1 MNLPEKVYVAEIG
14 PRDGFQSVKDPI
26 SVEDKV
32 KSINMATEAGYK
44 IIEIGS
50 FVHPKAVAQ
59 MATTDEVAKLIN
71 RKDGTEYRV
80 LTTNQKGI
88 ERAVAAE
95 VDKAK
100 LTVSASETH
109 NKNNFNTNREKAFE
123 EFARC
128 VDAAEGSSLKLS
140 GAICMSFGCPYDGK
154 TSIEK
159 IEAIVKKFIELGIK
173 EISLSDTSG
182 MGNPL
187 EVYEKS
193 SYFIEKYPEVIWTL
207 HLHNTRG
214 LGLANAAAGLQAGIT
229 RFDSSF
235 AGLGGC
241 PFSPN
246 SSGIIS
252 TEDLVNLLEEMK
264 ISTGVDFDK
273 MIKLGKFIEELVG
286 KKGDSYI
293 LKSK

>member
-1 MNLPEKVYVAEIG
+1 MKLPKKVYVAEIG
-14 PRDGFQSVKDPI
+14 PRDGFQSIKEPI

-32 KSINMATEAGYK
+32 KTINMATDAGYK

-50 FVHPKAVAQ
+50 FVHPKAVTQ
-59 MATTDEVAKLIN
+59 MATTDDVAKLIN
-71 RKDGTEYRV
+71 RKEGTEYRV
-80 LTTNQKGI
+80 LTTNLRGI
-88 ERAVAAE
+88 DRALSAG

-109 NKNNFNTNREKAFE
+109 NKNNFNTNTEKAFE
-123 EFARC
+123 EFSKC
-128 VDAAEGSSLKLS
+128 VDAVKGTRLKLS
-140 GAICMSFGCPYDGK
+140 GAICMSFGCPYEGK

-159 IEAIVKKFIELGIK
+159 TENLVGKFLNLGIK

-187 EVYEKS
+187 EVFEKS
-193 SYFIEKYPEVIWTL
+193 SYFTKKYPDVIWTL

-252 TEDLVNLLEEMK
+252 TEDLVNLFEEMNV
-264 ISTGVDFDK
+264 STGVDFDK
-273 MIKLGKFIEELVG
+273 MIEIGKFVKDLVR
-286 KKGDSYI
+286 KAGDSYI